1 MSERN
6 LKIAIIIL
14 GISFIISI
22 IGLMPVEITEIKSAP
37 LIIPYNI
44 SKTIQVPYI
53 VEKEIQIPYNETHQ
67 EIMIVDYNETLPC
80 FDDFTIIPDGD
91 WVKKR
96 VFLEKG
102 CNVSLN
108 YSIEALFF
116 SAFIYNSE
124 QYQVFRKFGKNDDC
138 LASESGFGEKT
149 MGYLEYVCTYDDEY
163 YFVIKDI
170 KTNYAF
176 EPPYSNV
183 KSSEIK
189 KYWSE
194 KKVTEYNVTS
204 YRTETIQEVKYREES
219 IIETK
224 FETDIQYIE
233 FNKTVPYIYKILGM
247 S

>member
-6 LKIAIIIL
+6 LKITIIIL

-44 SKTIQVPYI
+44 TKTIQVPYI
-53 VEKEIQIPYNETHQ
+53 VEKEIQIPYNETKQ
-67 EIMIVDYNETLPC
+67 EIEVIDYNETLPC
-80 FDDFTIIPDGD
+80 FDDFTTIPDGD

-96 VFLEKG
+96 LFLEEG
-102 CNVSLN
+102 CKVGLN
-108 YSIEALFF
+108 YSVEALFY
-116 SAFIYNSE
+116 SAFIYNNE
-124 QYQVFRKFGKNDDC
+124 QYQVFRKFGNNDEY

-149 MGYLEYVCTYDDEY
+149 SGYLEYVCTYDDEY

-170 KTNYAF
+170 KTDYAF
-176 EPPYSNV
+176 EPPYSIV
-183 KSSEIK
+183 KSSEIL

-194 KKVTEYNVTS
+194 KKVTNYNVTK
-204 YRTETIQEVKYREES
+204 YRTETFQEVKYREETV
-219 IIETK
+219 IETK
-224 FETDIQYIE
+224 FKTDIQYIE
-233 FNKTVPYIYKILGM
+233 FNKTIPYIYKILGM

>member
-22 IGLMPVEITEIKSAP
+22 IGLTPVEITEIKSAP
-37 LIIPYNI
+37 LVIPYNI
-44 SKTIQVPYI
+44 TKTIQVPYI
-53 VEKEIQIPYNETHQ
+53 VEKEIKIPYNETKQ
-67 EIMIVDYNETLPC
+67 EIEVVDYNETLPC
-80 FDDFTIIPDGD
+80 FNNFTIIPDGD

-96 VFLEKG
+96 LFLEKG
-102 CNVSLN
+102 CKVGLN

-124 QYQVFRKFGKNDDC
+124 QYQIFREFGANDDF
-138 LASESGFGEKT
+138 LASESGFGDKT
-149 MGYLEYVCTYDDEY
+149 SGYLEYVCNFDDDY

-176 EPPYSNV
+176 EPPYSIV
-183 KSSEIK
+183 KSSEIVK
-189 KYWSE
+189 KWSE
-194 KKVTEYNVTS
+194 EKVTYYNVTMYS
-204 YRTETIQEVKYREES
+204 TETIQEIKYREES
-219 IIETK
+219 VIETK
-224 FETDIQYIE
+224 FETDVQYIE
-233 FNKTVPYIYKILGM
+233 FNKTIPYIYKIFDI

>member
-1 MSERN
+1 MSERK
-6 LKIAIIIL
+6 LKIVIIIL
-14 GISFIISI
+14 GISLIISI

-37 LIIPYNI
+37 LIVPYNI
-44 SKTIQVPYI
+44 SKTILVPYI

-102 CNVSLN
+102 CKVGFN

-124 QYQVFRKFGKNDDC
+124 QYQVFREFGRNDDY
-138 LASESGFGEKT
+138 LASESGFGDKT
-149 MGYLEYVCTYDDEY
+149 SGYLEYVCTYDDEY

-176 EPPYSNV
+176 EPPYSDV
-183 KSSEIK
+183 KSSEIL

-194 KKVTEYNVTS
+194 ELVTNYNVTK
-204 YRTETIQEVKYREES
+204 YRTEIIQEVKYRENS

-224 FETDIQYIE
+224 FETEVQYIA
-233 FNKTVPYIYKILGM
+233 FNKTIPYIYKILGM
-247 S
+247 L